1 MAFSVFEE
9 GIKPVPLFY
18 VALVITLSGVV
29 IYETAPSPV
38 VDSLDESLE
47 EIQLT
52 EHHSTRDKDR
62 DKQNRNVI
70 S

>member
-1 MAFSVFEE
+1 MFEE

-18 VALVITLSGVV
+18 VALVVTLSGVV

-38 VDSLDESLE
+38 VDYLDESVE

-52 EHHSTRDKDR
+52 EHHSTRTNNR
-62 DKQNRNVI
+62 DEQHRNVL